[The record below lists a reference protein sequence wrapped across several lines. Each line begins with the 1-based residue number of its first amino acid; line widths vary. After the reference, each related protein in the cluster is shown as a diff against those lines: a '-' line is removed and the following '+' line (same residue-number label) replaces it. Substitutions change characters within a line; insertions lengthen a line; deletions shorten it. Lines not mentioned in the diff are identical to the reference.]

1 MSMSP
6 GKNGNNPSIFS
17 DFKLPEKRKTIEDM
31 SLQDWMQKV
40 HRLKSHNSKL
50 EADLDKIQVQYEQ
63 TYHQKENIRKKAKEL
78 TEAVNGIFLKYD
90 ELESS
95 TKWKDDEIE
104 LLQLRIGRLETDLT
118 IARNSAL
125 KQQEHQQQQA
135 QELMGSRSPIRQHSN
150 FSTEHHHP
158 HSPID
163 QSLPNSMSTTRPYAF
178 SNASI
183 TQEEKILDLSQLLF
197 EAQEREKSTIE
208 ENSRLKS
215 RILELEGIVSGTSYY
230 QAVKNTPSRPTSQRM
245 TVGNE
250 GDQQNNTNNGNSS
263 NNSSAHNST
272 SRSEIQ
278 KLVSALQTAA
288 LPSSSSSNQ
297 NTPARSRL
305 SSSSQLTTPIGL
317 SSSHNK
323 NNNNNA
329 SHHHFT
335 YLESLLSPVRPNNGH
350 SNVNEISL
358 SNNQNNLLSTGRP
371 DQLLE
376 EEEEG
381 EEQEQSERLIFQ
393 KNSTHPNQEDG
404 NGK

>member
-1 MSMSP
+1 MSP
-6 GKNGNNPSIFS
+6 GTNGNNPSIFS

-63 TYHQKENIRKKAKEL
+63 TYQQKENIRKKAKEL

-90 ELESS
+90 DLEG
-95 TKWKDDEIE
+95 TVKWKDDEIE

-118 IARNSAL
+118 IARNSAR
-125 KQQEHQQQQA
+125 KQQEQQEHQQQRS
-135 QELMGSRSPIRQHSN
+135 QESFGSRSPVRQHSN
-150 FSTEHHHP
+150 FPTEHYQHPPP
-158 HSPID
+158 HSPIH
-163 QSLPNSMSTTRPYAF
+163 QSLPNSMSTTRPYSF

-230 QAVKNTPSRPTSQRM
+230 QAVKNTPSRPSSQRM
-245 TVGNE
+245 AVGNE
-250 GDQQNNTNNGNSS
+250 GDQQNHNNGNSS
-263 NNSSAHNST
+263 NNSSAHNSS

-305 SSSSQLTTPIGL
+305 SSSSQLTTPTGL

-323 NNNNNA
+323 SSNN

-335 YLESLLSPVRPNNGH
+335 YMESLLSPVKPNNRH
-350 SNVNEISL
+350 SNGNDLSL
-358 SNNQNNLLSTGRP
+358 TERT

-376 EEEEG
+376 GEEG
-381 EEQEQSERLIFQ
+381 EEERGEEQEQEQSERLIFQ
-393 KNSTHPNQEDG
+393 KNPSYPNQENG

>member
-1 MSMSP
+1 MSP
-6 GKNGNNPSIFS
+6 GTNGNNPSIFS

-31 SLQDWMQKV
+31 SLQDWIQKV

-63 TYHQKENIRKKAKEL
+63 TYQQKENILKKAKEL

-90 ELESS
+90 ELEG
-95 TKWKDDEIE
+95 TVKWKEDEIE

-118 IARNSAL
+118 IARNSAR
-125 KQQEHQQQQA
+125 KQQEHQQRS
-135 QELMGSRSPIRQHSN
+135 QESFGSRSPVRQQSN
-150 FSTEHHHP
+150 FPTEHYQHPPP

-163 QSLPNSMSTTRPYAF
+163 QSLPNSMSTTRPYSF

-230 QAVKNTPSRPTSQRM
+230 QAVKNTPSRPSSQRM
-245 TVGNE
+245 NVGNE
-250 GDQQNNTNNGNSS
+250 GDQQNHNNGNSS
-263 NNSSAHNST
+263 NNSSSHNSS

-323 NNNNNA
+323 SSNN

-335 YLESLLSPVRPNNGH
+335 YLESLLSPVKPNNGH
-350 SNVNEISL
+350 TNGNDISL
-358 SNNQNNLLSTGRP
+358 RNNNNNLLSTGRT

-376 EEEEG
+376 ERGEEE
-381 EEQEQSERLIFQ
+381 EQEQEQSERLIFQ
-393 KNSTHPNQEDG
+393 KNSTDPNQEDG